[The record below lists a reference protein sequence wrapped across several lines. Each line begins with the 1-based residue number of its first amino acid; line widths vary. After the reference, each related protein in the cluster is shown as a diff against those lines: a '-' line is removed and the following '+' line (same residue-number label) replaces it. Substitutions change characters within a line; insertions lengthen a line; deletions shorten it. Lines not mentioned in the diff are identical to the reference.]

1 MCGRYAIQASGP
13 IIAARFS
20 ATPSQVAAEFQPR
33 FNIAPTQSIPVVVGR
48 EERQLE
54 MMQWGLI
61 PSWSKEPKANYSTI
75 NARAEGLEDKP
86 AYRKPLRSQRCLV
99 PATGF
104 YEWNKPVGSKEKI
117 PYHVR
122 LKSLDGNPQLF
133 ALAGLYD
140 IWRGPDGK
148 ELKTYTIV
156 TTEANELIK
165 PLHERMA
172 VILPPELEE
181 AWLDP
186 RLTEPAQILPLLKPY
201 PPELME
207 AYTVSSQVNSTAHEG
222 PHLLDPVGYG
232 SPQSAL
238 SLWDEN

>member
-13 IIAARFS
+13 TIAARFS
-20 ATPSQVAAEFQPR
+20 ATSSPIAAEFQPR
-33 FNIAPTQSIPVVVGR
+33 FNIAPTQSIPIVVGR

-75 NARAEGLEDKP
+75 NARAEGIEDKP

-104 YEWNKPVGSKEKI
+104 YEWTKPVGSKEKI

-122 LKSLDGNPQLF
+122 LKGLDGGPQLF

-172 VILPPELEE
+172 VILPRELEE

-207 AYTVSSQVNSTAHEG
+207 VYTVSTQVNSTAHEG
-222 PHLLDPVGYG
+222 LHLLDPVGYG
-232 SPQSAL
+232 SPQPSI